1 MGTNTDLVRGINDLA
16 TQLGTDIKGINDN
29 IGNIVKVSKS
39 EPKEEKKPLLW
50 VQPVD
55 GNNTPIISISYDT
68 TTHELVLGHMDD
80 SESRVDLSAIK
91 SFDVNSIVIDNN
103 KPIKGKLND
112 TNKTEVQLV
121 KTSSNVVEVGDKS
134 VNTIIVGKEVKTWD
148 GVGTSY
154 TLLST
159 KHYGSAIYSKRQSDD
174 TFIKKD
180 ELVKLSIDVKPDF
193 VGQLAVVGDK
203 TYIAINTTG
212 TDGWKAMGG
221 GGNVATMDKIRFTNG
236 AELWIE

>member
-1 MGTNTDLVRGINDLA
+1 MGSNTDLVKGINDLA
-16 TQLGTDIKGINDN
+16 TQLGTDIKGINDSM
-29 IGNIVKVSKS
+29 GNIVKVSKS
-39 EPKEEKKPLLW
+39 EPNDARKPLLW

-55 GNNTPIISISYDT
+55 GNSTPIISISYDT
-68 TTHELVLGHMDD
+68 TTHELVLGHMDS
-80 SESRVDLSAIK
+80 SESRVDLSTIK
-91 SFDVNSIVIDNN
+91 SIDVNSIVIDND

-112 TNKTEVQLV
+112 TNKTEVQLI
-121 KTSSNVVEVGDKS
+121 KTSSGVVEVGDKT
-134 VNTIIVGKEVKTWD
+134 VNTIIVGKDVKTWD
-148 GVGTSY
+148 GGDASY

-159 KHYGSAIYSKRQSDD
+159 KHYGNAIYSKKQVDD
-174 TFIKKD
+174 NFVSKAQ
-180 ELVKLSIDVKPDF
+180 LVKLSIDVKPDF

-221 GGNVATMDKIRFTNG
+221 GNVATMDKIRFTNG

>member
-1 MGTNTDLVRGINDLA
+1 MSSNTDLVKGINDLA

-39 EPKEEKKPLLW
+39 EPNEEKKPLLW

-55 GNNTPIISISYDT
+55 GNDTPIISISYDT
-68 TTHELVLGHMDD
+68 TTHELVLGHMDN
-80 SESRVDLSAIK
+80 SESRVDLSTIK
-91 SFDVNSIVIDNN
+91 SFDANSIVIDNN

-112 TNKTEVQLV
+112 TNKTEVQLI
-121 KTSSNVVEVGDKS
+121 KTSSDVVEVGDKT
-134 VNTIIVGKEVKTWD
+134 VNTIIVGKDVKTWD
-148 GVGTSY
+148 GGDASY

-159 KHYGSAIYSKRQSDD
+159 KHYGNAIYSKKQSDD
-174 TFIKKD
+174 TFIRKD

-221 GGNVATMDKIRFTNG
+221 GGNIATMDKIRFTNG

>member
-1 MGTNTDLVRGINDLA
+1 MSSNTDLVKGINDLA

-39 EPKEEKKPLLW
+39 EPNDEKKPLLW

-55 GNNTPIISISYDT
+55 GNNTPIISISYDIV
-68 TTHELVLGHMDD
+68 THELVLGHMDN
-80 SESRVDLSAIK
+80 SESRVDLSSIK
-91 SFDVNSIVIDNN
+91 SFDANSIVIDNN
-103 KPIKGKLND
+103 KPIKGRLND
-112 TNKTEVQLV
+112 TNKTEVQLI
-121 KTSSNVVEVGDKS
+121 KTSSGVVEVGDKTA
-134 VNTIIVGKEVKTWD
+134 NTVIVGKEVKTWD
-148 GVGTSY
+148 GGDASY

-159 KHYGSAIYSKRQSDD
+159 KHYGNAIYSKKQSDD
-174 TFIKKD
+174 TFIRKD

-221 GGNVATMDKIRFTNG
+221 SSNVATLDKIRFTNG